1 MSEHPPVA
9 CPAVCTTRAR
19 KFRQIS
25 IERKTKASFTIN
37 AILYYLGKALPLL
50 VTFNKKRERE
60 RAATQRDQGHAK
72 ASLDPGTVV
81 TIRASFERNLCPY
94 SLPTRYLDAH
104 ESPRTTE
111 GRKG

>member
-37 AILYYLGKALPLL
+37 AILYYLGEALPLL

-60 RAATQRDQGHAK
+60 REQQHNATKAPPRHPCILAQSSRSELVLNETFARIAFRRD
-72 ASLDPGTVV
+72 T
-81 TIRASFERNLCPY
+81 
-94 SLPTRYLDAH
+94 
-104 ESPRTTE
+104 
-111 GRKG
+111 

>member
-60 RAATQRDQGHAK
+60 QQHNATKATPRHPWILAPSSRSELVLNETFARIAFRRD
-72 ASLDPGTVV
+72 T
-81 TIRASFERNLCPY
+81 
-94 SLPTRYLDAH
+94 
-104 ESPRTTE
+104 
-111 GRKG
+111 